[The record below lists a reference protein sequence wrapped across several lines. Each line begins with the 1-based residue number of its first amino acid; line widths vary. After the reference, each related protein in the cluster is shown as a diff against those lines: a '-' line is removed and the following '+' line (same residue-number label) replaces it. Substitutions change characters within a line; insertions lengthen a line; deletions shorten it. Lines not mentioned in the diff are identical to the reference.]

1 MAYNL
6 YKSGSFTINDKE
18 GELNQLQGRFNFIL
32 NIKSYSP
39 VIQKDIKNNILHSK
53 EKEYQKFLFYIFFYI
68 NTKPLLITEGKTD
81 ILYIKAALKNMYKNY
96 PGFIIKSDNKF
107 DYKIA
112 FFKRSSKN
120 IEEYLNIKKD
130 GGHELVKIIIYYFN
144 KKYFDFFY
152 NLNKNI
158 TPNNPVIIL
167 VDNEKA
173 KDKPLETLKKNIP
186 QAYRNDLNFKEK
198 PWFRIG
204 DTNLYILTYR
214 RNPNLKDIEIEDL
227 LEEGFI
233 KELKIQ
239 NRVFDKTANKDSEL
253 YFSKIH

>member
-1 MAYNL
+1 
-6 YKSGSFTINDKE
+6 
-18 GELNQLQGRFNFIL
+18 
-32 NIKSYSP
+32 
-39 VIQKDIKNNILHSK
+39 
-53 EKEYQKFLFYIFFYI
+53 
-68 NTKPLLITEGKTD
+68 
-81 ILYIKAALKNMYKNY
+81 MYKNY

-173 KDKPLETLKKNIP
+173 KDKPLETLKKIFHKHIVII
-186 QAYRNDLNFKEK
+186 LILKK
-198 PWFRIG
+198 
-204 DTNLYILTYR
+204 NLGLELEIQIYIY
-214 RNPNLKDIEIEDL
+214 
-227 LEEGFI
+227 
-233 KELKIQ
+233 
-239 NRVFDKTANKDSEL
+239 
-253 YFSKIH
+253 